1 MTVKVWDLKLM
12 KLIFTFNAGSE
23 VYCLAMANN
32 MVYGGCQDTKIRV
45 WNLNTM
51 QKSYMLIGH
60 EGVVRC
66 LFIHRNTLFSGAS
79 DCKVKVW
86 DLKTN
91 DCTTLF
97 GHTSFVRGIACDE
110 AGQTLYS
117 GADDRKIKIWQAR

>member
-1 MTVKVWDLKLM
+1 M
-12 KLIFTFNAGSE
+12 
-23 VYCLAMANN
+23 
-32 MVYGGCQDTKIRV
+32 

-66 LFIHRNTLFSGAS
+66 LHIHNNTLFSGAS
-79 DCKVKVW
+79 DCKVKLW

-97 GHTSFVRGIACDE
+97 GHTSFVRAIACDE